1 MRFDLLKLFM
11 NQFNKLEVWKR
22 ARNFCKQIY
31 IITDHFPNS
40 QRFGLISQMQRAA
53 VSIPSNIAE
62 GTGRKSKS
70 EFLYFLNISNGSAFE
85 LETQIN
91 ISKDL
96 EYISGEKEKEL
107 IEDLHIIQK
116 MLYKLIQSL
125 SN

>member
-1 MRFDLLKLFM
+1 M
-11 NQFNKLEVWKR
+11 NQFRKLEVWKR
-22 ARNFCKQIY
+22 SRIFCKQIY
-31 IITDHFPNS
+31 IITEHFPNT

-96 EYISGEKEKEL
+96 EYISDEKEKEL
-107 IEDLHIIQK
+107 IEDLNIIQK

-125 SN
+125 NN

>member
-1 MRFDLLKLFM
+1 
-11 NQFNKLEVWKR
+11 
-22 ARNFCKQIY
+22 
-31 IITDHFPNS
+31 
-40 QRFGLISQMQRAA
+40 MQRAA

-96 EYISGEKEKEL
+96 EYISDEKEKEL
-107 IEDLHIIQK
+107 IEDLNIIQK

-125 SN
+125 NN